1 MAKKQSRLTLAK
13 LAELAG
19 VSSSTASRALKD
31 NPLIKQQTR
40 DKVKALAR
48 QHNFSINTA
57 ASRLRTRKTHVIAVI
72 LNLIEHTEQSVTDP
86 FLLKIVGDLN
96 MALNA
101 RGYELL
107 LSNSFMATD
116 DWANYFIGSQRADGI
131 IVIGQGK
138 TSAKIDAAADA
149 GVPLVVWG
157 EPKTAARYPV
167 VGGDNLFGGHESTW
181 YLLNHGCRRILF
193 LGDPEHAE
201 MRHRHQ
207 GYLNALTEHGIEPDP
222 ALTASIDITSTAAY
236 DFINQHIREHGLN
249 FDGIVCVSDM
259 VALGALKALKERY
272 VGIPQDVSIVGYD
285 DIALAELMHP
295 SLTTVR
301 QNTQQAAEMM
311 VNELIKQLEGQSAA
325 SQVVETRLIVRRSTA
340 Q

>member
-1 MAKKQSRLTLAK
+1 MANNESRLTLAK

-19 VSSSTASRALKD
+19 VSASTASRALKD
-31 NPLIKQQTR
+31 NPLIKQETR
-40 DKVKALAR
+40 DRVQALAR
-48 QHNFSINTA
+48 QHNFSINAA

-72 LNLIEHTEQSVTDP
+72 LNLIEHTEQSITDP

-96 MALNA
+96 KALNA

-116 DWANYFIGSQRADGI
+116 DWANYFISSQRADGM
-131 IVIGQGK
+131 IVVGQGK
-138 TSAKIDAAADA
+138 STEKIDAAADA

-157 EPKTAARYPV
+157 EPKTPARYPII
-167 VGGDNLFGGHESTW
+167 GGDNLFGGHESTW
-181 YLLNHGCRRILF
+181 YLLNHGCKNILF

-201 MRHRHQ
+201 MRQRHQ
-207 GYLNALTEHGIEPDP
+207 GYCNALKEKGITPDP
-222 ALTASIDITSTAAY
+222 SLTASIDITSKAAY
-236 DFINQHIREHGLN
+236 DYINQHIREHGLN

-272 VGIPQDVSIVGYD
+272 VGIPQDVSIIGYD

-311 VNELIKQLEGQSAA
+311 VNELIKQLDGQSGA
-325 SQVVETRLIVRRSTA
+325 SQVVDTQLIVRRSTA
-340 Q
+340 E

>member
-1 MAKKQSRLTLAK
+1 MAKQDSKLTLAK

-19 VSSSTASRALKD
+19 VSTSTASRALKD

-40 DKVKALAR
+40 DKIKALAI
-48 QHNFSINTA
+48 QHNFSINAA
-57 ASRLRTRKTHVIAVI
+57 ASRLRTQKTHVIAVI
-72 LNLIEHTEQSVTDP
+72 LNIVEHTEQSVTDP

-101 RGYELL
+101 RGYEML

-116 DWANYFIGSQRADGI
+116 DWANYFINSQRADGM

-138 TSAKIDAAADA
+138 TTAKIDAAAAA
-149 GVPLVVWG
+149 GAPLVVWG
-157 EPKTAARYPV
+157 EPKTPSRYPV
-167 VGGDNLFGGHESTW
+167 IGGDNLFGGHQSTW
-181 YLLNHGCRRILF
+181 YLLNHGCERILF

-201 MRHRHQ
+201 MKQRHQ
-207 GYLNALTEHGIEPDP
+207 GYLNALNEKQVTPDP
-222 ALTASIDITSTAAY
+222 RLTAAIDITSKAAY
-236 DFINQHIREHGLN
+236 DYVNQHILEHGLN

-259 VALGALKALKERY
+259 IALGALKALKERY
-272 VGIPQDVSIVGYD
+272 VNIPQDVSIVGYD

-295 SLTTVR
+295 ALTTIR

-311 VNELIKQLEGQSAA
+311 VSELIKQFEGYSGA
-325 SQVVETRLIVRRSTA
+325 SQVVDTRLIVRRSTA

>member
-1 MAKKQSRLTLAK
+1 MAKKESRLTLAK

-19 VSSSTASRALKD
+19 VSTSTASRALKD

-40 DKVKALAR
+40 DKIQALAR

-57 ASRLRTRKTHVIAVI
+57 ASRLRTQKTHVIAVI
-72 LNLIEHTEQSVTDP
+72 LNLAEHTEQSVTDP

-116 DWANYFIGSQRADGI
+116 DWANYFISSQRADGI

-138 TSAKIDAAADA
+138 TTAKIDAAAEA

-157 EPKTAARYPV
+157 EPKTPSRYPV

-181 YLLNHGCRRILF
+181 YLLNHGCERILF

-201 MRHRHQ
+201 MSQRYQ
-207 GYLNALTEHGIEPDP
+207 GYVNALKERGIAPDS
-222 ALTASIDITSTAAY
+222 ALLGAIDITSKAAY
-236 DFINQHIREHGLN
+236 DYVNQHILQHGLN

-272 VGIPQDVSIVGYD
+272 VNIPQDVSIIGYD

-295 SLTTVR
+295 SLTTIR
-301 QNTQQAAEMM
+301 QNTQQAAAMM
-311 VNELIKQLEGQSAA
+311 VSELIHQLDGHSGA
-325 SQVVETRLIVRRSTA
+325 SQVVDTRLIVRRSTA

>member
-1 MAKKQSRLTLAK
+1 MANKGARLTLTK

-19 VSSSTASRALKD
+19 VSASTASRALKD
-31 NPLIKQQTR
+31 NPLIKKETR
-40 DKVKALAR
+40 EKIQALAR
-48 QHNFSINTA
+48 QHNFSLNAA

-72 LNLIEHTEQSVTDP
+72 LNLVEHTEQSITDP

-96 MALNA
+96 KALNA

-116 DWANYFIGSQRADGI
+116 DWATYFISSQRADGI

-138 TSAKIDAAADA
+138 SSDRIDAAAQA

-157 EPKTAARYPV
+157 EPKTPAIYPV

-181 YLLNHGCRRILF
+181 YLLNHGCQRILF

-201 MRHRHQ
+201 MRQRHQ
-207 GYLNALTEHGIEPDP
+207 GYCNALQEKGLTIDP
-222 ALTASIDITSTAAY
+222 RLTAAIDITSTAAY
-236 DFINQHIREHGLN
+236 DYINQHIRQHGLN

-295 SLTTVR
+295 SLTTIH
-301 QNTQQAAEMM
+301 QNTHQAAEMM
-311 VNELIKQLEGQSAA
+311 VSELIKQLEGQDGV
-325 SQVVETRLIVRRSTA
+325 SQVVDTQLIVRRSTS